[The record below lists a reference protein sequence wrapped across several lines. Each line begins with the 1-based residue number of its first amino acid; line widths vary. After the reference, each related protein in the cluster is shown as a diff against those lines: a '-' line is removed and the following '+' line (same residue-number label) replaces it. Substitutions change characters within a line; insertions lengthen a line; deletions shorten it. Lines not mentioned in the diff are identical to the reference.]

1 MATRTEVCAEFN
13 PELQHIDPHL
23 ELVFWPE
30 HVPAPMGFIAGRYH
44 IVRHNPGAPGSVEPL
59 VDAQGGFRQPDSSLF
74 EFLRASDMWNEQAM
88 RDRRRVMQSAKD
100 AQAARRRREM
110 EDRREELKDR
120 VNAATRTSVSM
131 TDTPWTQNAG
141 GRRGRKAA

>member
-1 MATRTEVCAEFN
+1 MAQRTQVCAEFN
-13 PELQHIDPHL
+13 PELAHIDPYL
-23 ELVFWPE
+23 ELVFWPD
-30 HVPAPMGFIAGRYH
+30 HVPAPMGFVAGRYH

-59 VDAQGGFRQPDSSLF
+59 VAADGGFRQPDSSLF

-100 AQAARRRREM
+100 AQAAREHREA
-110 EDRREELKDR
+110 EDRREELRDR

-131 TDTPWTQNAG
+131 TDVPWSQNAQG
-141 GRRGRKAA
+141 ARGRKA